1 MKILENLKRL
11 FKRRTSI
18 THVQRYSGID
28 DMLLFNWLKC
38 LEGKLNYT
46 RINANEHDEITQED
60 LDSWNKIYDNYLD
73 IYGLNDLAQRLM
85 KLQIKLAKAK
95 NDYIIRSNKFQFNVI
110 RIVESEIEK
119 LKSLT
124 NKGITTESVLVHLS
138 RYQGYQ
144 ITVKTITV
152 RGYFDLLKEYERA
165 N

>member
-1 MKILENLKRL
+1 
-11 FKRRTSI
+11 
-18 THVQRYSGID
+18 
-28 DMLLFNWLKC
+28 MLLFNWLKC